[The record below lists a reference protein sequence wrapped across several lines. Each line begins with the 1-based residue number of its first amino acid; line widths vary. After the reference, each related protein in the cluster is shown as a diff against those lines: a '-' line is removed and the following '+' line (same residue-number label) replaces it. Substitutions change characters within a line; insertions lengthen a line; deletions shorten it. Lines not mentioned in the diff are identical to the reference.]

1 MAILLTRGIN
11 TTNIVKNAM
20 AQQREAMLIASQHHA
35 GTKNMQSGRSA
46 LPGTMN
52 SNSSHLG
59 SNIPSTS
66 LPGGL
71 ANQARAI
78 PPIQG
83 IMNGGAPNVGHSPN
97 SQIGARAG
105 AVPQAPMQSFPQG
118 QPRLPV
124 QMTGNDSLRIFQEA
138 NRLQAEQQQYLQQQR
153 QQRYPQS
160 NGPNGLSTS
169 PHIGSLNGQNQGNA
183 ALLGGLQNGNGNS
196 SPSINGIAGTSRPAA
211 PSGTSHSHQLSNG
224 SIPLVNQISD
234 TLRYRNPQAS
244 PEQIKQL
251 TSNTLNRLQQQAQS
265 IGAIGTANMVAAN
278 NNSNNNVNLTGAAHQ
293 PSATNYTSGMLN
305 PQMYAQYMHSQ
316 QATQQDRNFARGVN
330 SARPPSRDATPQ
342 MRHGS
347 VQGGKSPSPRLPQAQ
362 VAGAP

>member
-1 MAILLTRGIN
+1 
-11 TTNIVKNAM
+11 
-20 AQQREAMLIASQHHA
+20 MLVASQQHA
-35 GTKNMQSGRSA
+35 GTKNMQSGRNA
-46 LPGTMN
+46 IPGMMN
-52 SNSSHLG
+52 SNNSHPG
-59 SNIPSTS
+59 SNIPNTS
-66 LPGGL
+66 LPGTL
-71 ANQARAI
+71 VNQARPV

-83 IMNGGAPNVGHSPN
+83 IMNGDAPNLGHSPN

-105 AVPQAPMQSFPQG
+105 TVPQAPMQSFPQG

-169 PHIGSLNGQNQGNA
+169 PHMGSLNGQNQGNA

-196 SPSINGIAGTSRPAA
+196 SPSVNGIPGNSRPAA
-211 PSGTSHSHQLSNG
+211 PSGSSHGHQLSNG

-234 TLRYRNPQAS
+234 SLRLQHPQAS

-251 TSNTLNRLQQQAQS
+251 TSKALNRFQQQAQG
-265 IGAIGTANMVAAN
+265 IGAIGTANMVAVN
-278 NNSNNNVNLTGAAHQ
+278 SNSNNNMNLTGATQQ
-293 PSATNYTSGMLN
+293 PSATNYNSGMLN
-305 PQMYAQYMHSQ
+305 PHMYAQYMHSQ
-316 QATQQDRNFARGVN
+316 QPTQQNRNVASGVHG
-330 SARPPSRDATPQ
+330 ARPPSRDATPQ
-342 MRHGS
+342 MRHSS